1 MLTRSLP
8 ESPITTDVNA
18 DPIAQLRAE
27 VGGAAAAIGDGA
39 SEPNLDR
46 PPQPDFGDYSTNAA
60 MLLAPVL
67 GDSPRAIAERLGTV
81 LDERLGASVER
92 VEVAGPGFLNLFMT
106 DAWYLDALASVLAAG
121 GRFGAGTAEPPE
133 HVNVE
138 FVSANPTGPITVA
151 SARHGAYGDSLA
163 RILDYA
169 GHRVERE
176 YYVNDAG
183 GQVRRFGES
192 IGARARGEEPPE
204 DGYQGDYVA
213 ELAASIDGAADIA
226 PAELAERGIELILEG
241 VRASLSRLRVEMDR
255 YSLEH
260 ELHGGIEEVI
270 GRLAGVYESDGATWL
285 RTTTHGDDKDR
296 VLRRSTG
303 DFTYFAVD
311 IAYHAD
317 KLARGYDRMIDIWGA
332 DHHGHIKRMRIAWE
346 QLGGDP
352 EDFEI
357 VLMQLVNLT
366 EGGERVQMSKRAGT
380 LVLLDDLL
388 DDIGVDATRWFLLQR
403 SHDTTID
410 LDLELARSE
419 SQDNPVYYVQYAHAR
434 IAGILAKAGEERVRR
449 ALEADLSASDERLH
463 ASARSLIKR
472 LLELP
477 DELREAGERRA
488 PHRLTVYAHETAQE
502 FSAFYRDVKVVGAAE
517 EGGDEDVRLAICVA
531 AKSVLA
537 RSLDLLG
544 VSAPE
549 SM

>member
-27 VGGAAAAIGDGA
+27 VGDAAASIGDGA
-39 SEPNLDR
+39 AAPNLDR

-67 GDSPRAIAERLGTV
+67 GDSPRAIAERLGAV
-81 LDERLGASVER
+81 LGERLDTAVER

-106 DAWYLDALASVLAAG
+106 DSWYLDALARALAAG
-121 GRFGAGTAEPPE
+121 ERFGAGTAEAPE

-151 SARHGAYGDSLA
+151 SARHGAYGDSLS
-163 RILDYA
+163 RILEYA

-192 IGARARGEEPPE
+192 IRARARGEEPPE
-204 DGYQGDYVA
+204 DGYHGAYVA

-226 PAELAERGIELILEG
+226 PEELAERGVELILEG
-241 VRASLSRLRVEMDR
+241 VRVSLSRLRVEMDR

-260 ELHGGIEEVI
+260 KLHGGLDEVI
-270 GRLAGVYESDGATWL
+270 ERLVGVYESDGATWL
-285 RTTTHGDDKDR
+285 RTTTQGDDKDR
-296 VLRRSTG
+296 VLRRSSG

-317 KLARGYDRMIDIWGA
+317 KLARGYDRMIAVWGA

-352 EDFEI
+352 KQLEI

-366 EGGERVQMSKRAGT
+366 ESGERVQMSKRAGT

-434 IAGILAKAGEERVRR
+434 IAGILAKAGEERVGR
-449 ALEADLSASDERLH
+449 ALEADLRASDERLH
-463 ASARSLIKR
+463 PSARSLIKR

-517 EGGDEDVRLAICVA
+517 EGADEDVRLAICVA